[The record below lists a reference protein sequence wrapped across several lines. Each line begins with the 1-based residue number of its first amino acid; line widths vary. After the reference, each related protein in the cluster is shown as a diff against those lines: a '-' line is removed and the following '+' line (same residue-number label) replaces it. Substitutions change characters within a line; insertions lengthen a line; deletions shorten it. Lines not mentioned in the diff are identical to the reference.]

1 MDYLSKE
8 RYDEIAGEL
17 KNLIEVEYPRIREE
31 LSEAR
36 AQGDLSENFEYRAAR
51 RAQAKT
57 ISRIN
62 YLRKVLQYSRIID
75 TKALPKDRISLLSKV
90 KFTNLST
97 NSQMC
102 YTIVSHHE
110 MKLEEGKM
118 SCNSPIGKALMGKMV
133 GDIVDVQVPAG
144 CIKLRIDEVVPGV

>member
-36 AQGDLSENFEYRAAR
+36 AQGDLSEIFEYRAAR

-57 ISRIN
+57 ISRIIIIESR
-62 YLRKVLQYSRIID
+62 LETPCSTRVVPKVVPSFSGLSISFFII
-75 TKALPKDRISLLSKV
+75 TEFIPKVAIEKKKV
-90 KFTNLST
+90 KN
-97 NSQMC
+97 
-102 YTIVSHHE
+102 
-110 MKLEEGKM
+110 
-118 SCNSPIGKALMGKMV
+118 A
-133 GDIVDVQVPAG
+133 PA
-144 CIKLRIDEVVPGV
+144 